1 MHSKKIST
9 FYFAESKNNL
19 YLNGVIIALLKSCHM
34 STVRNI
40 LQIKGNTVYSVS
52 PDSSVYDALEELE
65 EKNLGALV
73 VLENGKLI
81 GVFTERDYARK
92 VILKGRSSK
101 ETLVRDIMS
110 STPVFVN
117 PDKTLDDCMQLMTD
131 KFIRHLPVLENN
143 ELVGVISIGD
153 IVKYIIYDKD
163 FIIENLEHYITG

>member
-1 MHSKKIST
+1 
-9 FYFAESKNNL
+9 
-19 YLNGVIIALLKSCHM
+19 M

-40 LQIKGNTVYSVS
+40 LQKKGNAVYSIS

-65 EKNLGALV
+65 EKNLGALI
-73 VLENGKLI
+73 VLENRKLI

-110 STPVFVN
+110 GSPVFVD

-131 KFIRHLPVLENN
+131 KFIRHLPVLENG
-143 ELVGVISIGD
+143 ELIGVISIGD

>member
-1 MHSKKIST
+1 
-9 FYFAESKNNL
+9 
-19 YLNGVIIALLKSCHM
+19 M

-40 LQIKGNTVYSVS
+40 LQKKGNAVHSIS

-65 EKNLGALV
+65 ENNLGSLV
-73 VLENGKLI
+73 VVENGKLV

-110 STPVFVN
+110 SRPIFVN
-117 PDKTLDDCMQLMTD
+117 PDNTLDECMQLMSD
-131 KFIRHLPVLENN
+131 KFIRHLPVLEND

-153 IVKYIIYDKD
+153 IVKYIIHEKD
-163 FIIENLEHYITG
+163 FIIDNLEHYITG